1 MERDLLELLGV
12 VPLLPLAGAAFL
24 MLFGRRIG
32 EPVAGWIA
40 TGLMVVAF
48 LWSLVM
54 LIAMVSLPEDA
65 RSVTSVAFT
74 WLPVDQLQVE
84 FGFLADPLS
93 ITWCL
98 LVTGVGSLI
107 FLYSIGYMRGD
118 PNFGRFFTYLSLFAG
133 SMLLLVTGSSY
144 LLTFLGWEGVGLCS
158 YLLIAFWFER
168 SSAAVAGKKAFVT
181 NRVGD
186 VGFLLAMFI
195 LIAEFGTLDYG
206 ATGAAAP
213 GAANDTVT
221 AVALLLLL
229 AAVGKSAQIPL
240 FPWLTD
246 AMEGPTPVSALIH
259 AATMVTAG
267 VYLIARAHPFF
278 EASGDALTVVAWVGV
293 LTALLAGGAALVQ
306 PDIKRVLAYSTISQL
321 GYMFLA
327 LGVQAYTAAVFMVL
341 MHAFFK
347 GCLFLGAGSVIHGNE
362 ENQDIR
368 IMGRYRRF
376 LPYTAIGMTIAWLA
390 IAGVPPLAGFW
401 AKDEILQSAF
411 LAGDYPVWALGL
423 IAAVF
428 TAMYMT
434 RLIQL
439 VFYGNERFRDAA
451 TATPAVSGGSD
462 DDGRPGRPSSNE
474 TPLAASTNGDD
485 DAPPV
490 EAAGSVEPEPP
501 GEEIDPADTPEA
513 LGYDPDFLPTVS
525 FTEATPRA
533 PRLHGHDP
541 HESPVVMLVPILVLA
556 TLSIFGGLINL
567 PLDGLDFLDQF
578 LEPVFAGV
586 HQPHPDSFVEG
597 FTLEGIAVVFAL
609 VGLGI
614 GLLLYRRGLRNA
626 AEDPIVEHT
635 GRLAPVL
642 GHAYYVD
649 DGQAAF
655 FDGPGRATA
664 EFLDEDIDQKVIDGG
679 VNGVARL
686 VRGAGEGLRHVQDG
700 LVRRYALGI
709 LVGAV
714 AVLLFLLVY
723 VAR

>member
-24 MLFGRRIG
+24 LLFGRRIG

-40 TGLMVVAF
+40 TGLMVAAF

-213 GAANDTVT
+213 SAANDTVT

-341 MHAFFK
+341 MHTFFK

-368 IMGRYRRF
+368 IMGRFRRF
-376 LPYTAIGMTIAWLA
+376 LPFTAIGMTIAWLA

-411 LAGDYPVWALGL
+411 LAGDYAVWALGL

-439 VFYGNERFRDAA
+439 VVLRQRAVPRRRGCADHGPGGVAA
-451 TATPAVSGGSD
+451 APTTTAPTVSPAVD
-462 DDGRPGRPSSNE
+462 
-474 TPLAASTNGDD
+474 
-485 DAPPV
+485 V
-490 EAAGSVEPEPP
+490 
-501 GEEIDPADTPEA
+501 IDPADTPEA
-513 LGYDPDFLPTVS
+513 TRLRPRLPPDGLLHRSHAARVAPARPRPARVTDDHARPDPRARDAVDLRWAHQPAARRTRLPRPV
-525 FTEATPRA
+525 PRAGVRGRAPAA
-533 PRLHGHDP
+533 PRLLRRRVHARGHR
-541 HESPVVMLVPILVLA
+541 
-556 TLSIFGGLINL
+556 GGVRARRARDRAPAL
-567 PLDGLDFLDQF
+567 PARPAQR
-578 LEPVFAGV
+578 
-586 HQPHPDSFVEG
+586 
-597 FTLEGIAVVFAL
+597 
-609 VGLGI
+609 
-614 GLLLYRRGLRNA
+614 RRGPDRRAHRKARPGARPRVLRRR
-626 AEDPIVEHT
+626 
-635 GRLAPVL
+635 RLRPRSSTVPDAP
-642 GHAYYVD
+642 
-649 DGQAAF
+649 
-655 FDGPGRATA
+655 PPSSSTRTST
-664 EFLDEDIDQKVIDGG
+664 
-679 VNGVARL
+679 
-686 VRGAGEGLRHVQDG
+686 
-700 LVRRYALGI
+700 RR
-709 LVGAV
+709 
-714 AVLLFLLVY
+714 
-723 VAR
+723 